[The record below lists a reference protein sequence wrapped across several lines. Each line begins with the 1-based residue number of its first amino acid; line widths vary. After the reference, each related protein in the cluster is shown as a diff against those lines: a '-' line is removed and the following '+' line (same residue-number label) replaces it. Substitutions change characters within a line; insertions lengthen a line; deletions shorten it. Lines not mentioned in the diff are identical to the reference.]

1 MLIGLCINFFSGFE
15 DGVLRGIGAYAR
27 PRKAWR
33 IEHAWPTVEGVRKLL
48 ALGPSGILIRTPHH
62 VLPEVLLQAKIPIV
76 NINNLPVVSGVARV
90 SNDNPKIGEMA
101 AEHFLNRGHTRFA
114 YYARQPS
121 REDERLL
128 GFQQRLQSVGQ
139 KANVFLG
146 GPDDPNTKVSQA
158 YEQRLAKWLKE
169 LMKPVAIFCDGDR
182 FAWMIAERCRT
193 LALRVPEDV
202 AILGVDNVA
211 SVSAISEPA
220 LSSIQ
225 TASDRIGY
233 EAAQLLNQI
242 LERKRGPA
250 AVIKVPPVRVVIRR
264 STDGVSVP
272 DLLVGPALE
281 HMRAHLTD
289 TDGLVLLSEQLN
301 CSRRTLERRFA
312 DVLGITP
319 AEAWSRFRLEEA
331 QRLLAD
337 TVLSYQVVAAQSG
350 LHSSPQMS
358 SVFKRMTGRTPREFR
373 RLARPGDAS

>member
-1 MLIGLCINFFSGFE
+1 MDLFSGFE
-15 DGVLRGIGAYAR
+15 DGLLRGIGAYAR

-33 IEHAWPTVEGVRKLL
+33 IEHVLPAPEGARKLL
-48 ALGPSGILIRTPHH
+48 ALTPSGILIRNSDH

-76 NINNLPVVSGVARV
+76 NIDNLPVLAGVGRV
-90 SNDNPKIGEMA
+90 SNDNPKIGAMA
-101 AEHFLNRGHTRFA
+101 AEHFLTRGHTRFA
-114 YYARQPS
+114 YYAKQPS

-128 GFQQRLQSVGQ
+128 GFQQRLQTAGQ
-139 KANVFLG
+139 EAEVFHG
-146 GPDDPNTKVSQA
+146 GPNDPNPKVSRA
-158 YEQRLAKWLKE
+158 YEQRLTKWLTD
-169 LMKPVAIFCDGDR
+169 LTKPVAVFCDGDR

-193 LALRVPEDV
+193 LALKVPEDV

-233 EAAQLLNQI
+233 EAAQLLDQM
-242 LERKRGPA
+242 LERKASRA

-264 STDGVSVP
+264 STDAVSVP
-272 DLLVGPALE
+272 DPLVGPALE

-289 TDGLVLLSEQLN
+289 TAGLVLLSEQLK

-337 TVLSYQVVAAQSG
+337 TALSLQAVAAQSG

-358 SVFKRMTGRTPREFR
+358 AVFKRMTGRTPREFR
-373 RLARPGDAS
+373 RLACPGGTS